1 MKYPAGNLLRS
12 VFGLRQLSDDYPVL
26 VGYSLSRSTHN
37 GQIGGIGMTTQPRS
51 DMATHPDILAMRNR
65 HEMAERVATTPRAQA
80 VEAMA
85 LITGLYLAASPWIAG
100 FNGFSTLAVNNLIVG
115 IAYAVIMSGG
125 FGRAYERSHSMA
137 WAACALSV
145 WTIFAPW
152 VVAGDVSTTRTIV
165 NNIVVG
171 VIALMLAL
179 MAAAAARPVD
189 QAAGDRSSPHR

>member
-1 MKYPAGNLLRS
+1 MA
-12 VFGLRQLSDDYPVL
+12 
-26 VGYSLSRSTHN
+26 
-37 GQIGGIGMTTQPRS
+37 TQPRP
-51 DMATHPDILAMRNR
+51 DMETHPDIVAMRNR
-65 HEMAERVATTPRAQA
+65 HEMAERFATTPRAQA

-100 FNGFSTLAVNNLIVG
+100 FNDFSTLAVNNLITG
-115 IAYAVIMSGG
+115 IAYALLMSGG

-137 WAACALSV
+137 WGACALSV

-165 NNIVVG
+165 NNIIVG
-171 VIALMLAL
+171 LVALMLAL

-189 QAAGDRSSPHR
+189 QSSGDRSSARR